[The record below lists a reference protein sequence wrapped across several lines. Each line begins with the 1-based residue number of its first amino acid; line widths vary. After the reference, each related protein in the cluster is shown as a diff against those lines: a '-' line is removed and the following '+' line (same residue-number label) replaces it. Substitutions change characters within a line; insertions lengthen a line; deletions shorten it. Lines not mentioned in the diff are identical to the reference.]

1 MTTGLLAL
9 FLAVGADT
17 LRVGEAGTYTRIA
30 DALRAAVPGQVVL
43 VGPGTWREP
52 TLLLDRPVTLVG
64 QPGAILD
71 GNGERSILL
80 VTADDVTIAGLT
92 LQHTGTA
99 QVDERAALRVRGAA
113 RCHVHGNTI
122 IDAQFAIY
130 LEKTRGCE
138 VRDNVV
144 RGPAAR
150 QMSAGN
156 GIHAWQSEGTVVV
169 GNRVTGHRDGIY
181 FEFVTGGRVAR
192 NISEQ
197 SARYGMHF
205 MFSND
210 CAYEGNTYQDNGNG
224 VAVMYSRRVTMR
236 GNTFARSHGSAAYGL
251 LLKDI
256 NDSEIVDN
264 RFLSN
269 SVGLYLEDASTNRV
283 VGNTFRENGWALRT
297 LASAQGNRYEGNT
310 FELNA
315 FDVTTNS
322 RQAVSTFRGNYWD
335 RYRGYDLDRNGVGD
349 VPHLPVRLFSLVVE
363 QSPASALLLRS
374 ILVDL
379 MDLAERAFPAL
390 TAADIRDEAPL
401 LVPPG
406 AARSPA
412 PRVP

>member
-1 MTTGLLAL
+1 MMLVALATLSLL
-9 FLAVGADT
+9 GADT
-17 LRVGEAGTYTRIA
+17 LRVGTGETYTRIA
-30 DALRAAVPGQVVL
+30 AAVRAAIPGQVVV
-43 VGPGTWREP
+43 VGAGRWREP
-52 TLLLDRPVTLVG
+52 TVTIDRPLTLLG
-64 QPGAILD
+64 RPGAILD
-71 GNGERSILL
+71 GEGQRSLL
-80 VTADDVTIAGLT
+80 IVTADDVTVAGLT
-92 LQHTGTA
+92 FQHTGTS
-99 QVDERAALRVRGAA
+99 QVDERAAIRVRDAA
-113 RCHVHGNTI
+113 GCRVHGNTI
-122 IDAQFAIY
+122 VDAQFAIY
-130 LEKTRGCE
+130 LETTRGCE

-156 GIHAWQSEGTVVV
+156 GIHAWKSERTVVT

-192 NISEQ
+192 NTSEQ

-210 CAYEGNTYQDNGNG
+210 CAYEGNTFQDNGNG
-224 VAVMYSRRVTMR
+224 VAVMYSQRVTMR
-236 GNTFARSHGSAAYGL
+236 GNTFARSQGSAAYGL

-256 NDSEIVDN
+256 NDSEITDN
-264 RFLSN
+264 HFLAN
-269 SVGLYLEDASTNRV
+269 SVGLYLEDAGRNIV
-283 VGNTFRENGWALRT
+283 QGNTFRENGWALRS
-297 LASAQGNRYEGNT
+297 LASAQDNRYERNT

-390 TAADIRDEAPL
+390 TASDIRDDAPL
-401 LVPPG
+401 LVRPLP
-406 AARSPA
+406 SPRA
-412 PRVP
+412 P

>member
-1 MTTGLLAL
+1 MTPVVLAALAL
-9 FLAVGADT
+9 FGADT
-17 LRVGEAGTYTRIA
+17 LRVGARETYTRIA
-30 DALRAAVPGQVVL
+30 DALAAARPGQVVL
-43 VGPGTWREP
+43 VSAGRWREP
-52 TLLLDRPVTLVG
+52 TLVIDRPLTILG
-64 QPGAILD
+64 RPGAILD
-71 GNGERSILL
+71 GEGQRSLL
-80 VTADDVTIAGLT
+80 VVTADDVTVAGLT
-92 LQHTGTA
+92 FQHTGTS
-99 QVDERAALRVRGAA
+99 QVDERAAIRVRKAV
-113 RCHVHGNTI
+113 RCQVHGNTI
-122 IDAQFAIY
+122 VDAQFAIY
-130 LEKTRGCE
+130 LEATTGCE
-138 VRDNVV
+138 IRDNVV

-156 GIHAWQSEGTVVV
+156 GIHAWKSEGTVVT

-192 NISEQ
+192 NTSEQ

-210 CAYEGNTYQDNGNG
+210 CTYADNIFQDNGNG

-236 GNTFARSHGSAAYGL
+236 GNTFARSHGSASYGL

-264 RFLSN
+264 RFLAN
-269 SVGLYLEDASTNRV
+269 SVGLYLEDAGRNLVR
-283 VGNTFRENGWALRT
+283 GNTFRENGWALRS
-297 LASAQGNRYEGNT
+297 LASAQDNRYERNT

-322 RQAVSTFRGNYWD
+322 RQSVSTFRGNYWD

-390 TAADIRDEAPL
+390 TASDSRDEAPL
-401 LVPPG
+401 LVRPLPQPPV
-406 AARSPA
+406 R
-412 PRVP
+412 